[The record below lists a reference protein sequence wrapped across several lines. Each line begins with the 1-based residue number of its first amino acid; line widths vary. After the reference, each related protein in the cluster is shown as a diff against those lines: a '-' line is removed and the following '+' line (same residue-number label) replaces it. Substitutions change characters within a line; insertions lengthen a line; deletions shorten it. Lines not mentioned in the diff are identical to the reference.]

1 MLLHC
6 ARTLGHGGC
15 DGDLENFNEPTNF
28 AFRTNCSYSHP
39 RCLDT
44 LLFLSASYGL
54 TVVLA
59 FTDDLSTWSLTVS
72 RR

>member
-15 DGDLENFNEPTNF
+15 DGDLDRRILMSPPILHSEPTV
-28 AFRTNCSYSHP
+28 HI
-39 RCLDT
+39 LDT

-72 RR
+72 RQ